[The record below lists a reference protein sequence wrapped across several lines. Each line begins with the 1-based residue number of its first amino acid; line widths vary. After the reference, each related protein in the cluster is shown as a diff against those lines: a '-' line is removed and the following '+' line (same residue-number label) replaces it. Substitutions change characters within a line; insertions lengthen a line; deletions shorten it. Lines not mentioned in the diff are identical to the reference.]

1 LSPSLAEQFPNI
13 FGPDGCVTSL
23 ATPAI
28 SDIPEADLA
37 SFRSAVGE
45 DLYIR
50 LQNGEIG
57 FSTAELQ
64 RIVKASQ
71 GLQDVVTTCPAPEV
85 RSGATPSPVLRRGQ
99 SLLGYSG
106 AYERDVIAGRQPSP
120 LGAVGGPG
128 IQVLGA
134 GSDAVLSV
142 DTAVL
147 GGKLDVVGLVAQGSG
162 STVPSMSVSYL
173 DESGVEHQATAQSLV
188 PALRP
193 GEPAPIVV
201 ELGKA
206 GTGVSQLSVVV
217 ASVNGA
223 TVSRELQIFSR
234 PVKAERGSVTFDE
247 IAVDVRNRAQY
258 PIANPVVVVAIL
270 DTNGAIT
277 EIHVA
282 PLANAVPIGPDRIRG
297 VHLKLDNTIDSSTQV
312 EIWAYGEF

>member
-1 LSPSLAEQFPNI
+1 VCHESGDSRNI
-13 FGPDGCVTSL
+13 GDP
-23 ATPAI
+23 
-28 SDIPEADLA
+28 DLA
-37 SFRSAVGE
+37 SFRAAIGE

-50 LQNGEIG
+50 LQNGDIG

-64 RIVKASQ
+64 RITKASQ
-71 GLQDVVTTCPAPEV
+71 DLRDVVTTCPAPEV
-85 RSGATPSPVLRRGQ
+85 GSGGASPSVPQRGQ

-120 LGAVGGPG
+120 LGTVAGPG
-128 IQVLGA
+128 IQVLRA
-134 GSDAVLSV
+134 GTDTVLSV
-142 DTAVL
+142 DTAVM

-162 STVPSMSVSYL
+162 STVPSMSVSYF
-173 DESGVEHQATAQSLV
+173 DDSGVEHQATAQSLV

-206 GTGVSQLSVVV
+206 GSGVSNLTVGV
-217 ASVNGA
+217 APVNGA
-223 TVSRELQIFSR
+223 SVSRELEIFSR

-270 DTNGAIT
+270 DPSGAIT

-282 PLANAVPIGPDRIRG
+282 PIPGGAVPIAPGSIDG
-297 VHLKLDNTIDSSTQV
+297 LHVKLDNTIDSSTHV